1 MALKL
6 SGDFETTSRGSL
18 PQIGAHKYARL
29 ASTRILCFAY
39 AIEDDEPEIWF
50 PTRQSPPDE
59 LIEAARDP
67 ELEFRA
73 WNAAFEFNV
82 WNVIAVRHGLPPLGI
97 ERFHC
102 TMAQALVWGVP
113 PKLEQAA
120 IALRTNIEKDKEGA
134 KLMRKMMRPRPRKD
148 GSITWWD
155 QDEPELLWRLGEY
168 CAQDVRAE
176 RSIGRRLRPM
186 PAEERR
192 LWVLDQRMNNRGLK
206 VDVVAVEKMQTV
218 VDGELLRIGAA
229 LAGLT
234 DGEITSPTQ
243 TQRLL
248 KYLKAEGVEIDSL
261 DKRVIPLVLK
271 DELHPRHRQI
281 LKLYGQGAKSSTAKL
296 RSMMNYLD
304 DDGRI
309 RSLTQYGGAMR
320 TLRWAG
326 RGPQIQ
332 NYPRPSKEIDARMA
346 IEHIIWGVDAETLDV
361 VHGNPMDV
369 VSQCLRG
376 AYMPAHGHAFAVCD
390 YSGIEARVVAWL
402 AGQEDALD
410 VFRTGADIYRKAA
423 NDVGS
428 TSRDLGKLLVLS
440 CGFGAGP
447 RRVAI
452 IAQNPPYFIE
462 LSKEEAI
469 KNVYG
474 WRNANSEIRS
484 LWYEVDDLIR
494 MVLQKRIDDRWMWT
508 STRKVAFRMA
518 TDERLSGSLLMRLPS
533 GRKIVY
539 RNASIDE
546 IINDPDGAADVEAVI
561 RYDGLDWTKKWT
573 RIRSWGGKFVENCL
587 AGSVLIL
594 TERGWLRLDH
604 ITNER
609 VWDGEAFVVHGGLI
623 TKGRRQVVE
632 LDGVQLTPDHKVL
645 TTGGWKHAALCEGFD
660 RASVTLPDSNCGCRF
675 DWEAATMARPLRLRS
690 REDHGS
696 SRVHQ
701 GQGEVLRMHA
711 MDADWRRKSHAWD
724 EPASGLC
731 GLAID
736 ARSLSATDA
745 SSLAELW
752 GARDRGLPRVGH
764 VQSILDGHGANLS
777 TGVDDRARGQHGGVL
792 RSELRVGNI
801 ESAGA
806 QHATQQ
812 GYRNAVGRDDSGRSR
827 RTIGGAPNDVTVP
840 FEQTSVEVFDL
851 FEAGR
856 NHRFVV
862 AGVDGPII
870 VSNCTQ
876 AVARDLLAGA
886 VLQLDNDDDDL
897 LTTIHDEII
906 AEPLGTRADARLKE
920 MKAVMGEAP
929 AWAYGLPL
937 KAEGSVMG
945 RYGK

>member
-1 MALKL
+1 MALRL

-18 PQIGAHKYARL
+18 PQIGAHKYAHL

-39 AIEDDEPEIWF
+39 AIEEDEPVIWY
-50 PTRQSPPDE
+50 PALQPPPED
-59 LIEAARDP
+59 LIEATHSPD
-67 ELEFRA
+67 LEFRA
-73 WNAAFEFNV
+73 WNAAFEFNI
-82 WNVIAVRHGLPPLGI
+82 WNVIAVQHHLPALPI

-102 TMAQALVWGVP
+102 TMAQGLVWGVP
-113 PKLEQAA
+113 PRLEQAA
-120 IALRTNIEKDKEGA
+120 IALRTNIDKDKEGA
-134 KLMRKMMRPRPRKD
+134 KLMRKMMRPRPHKD

-176 RSIGRRLRPM
+176 RAIGRRQRPM
-186 PAEERR
+186 PPDERR
-192 LWVLDQRMNNRGLK
+192 LWVLDQHMNNRGLQ
-206 VDVVAVEKMQTV
+206 VDADAVRKMQTV
-218 VDGELLRIGAA
+218 VDGELVRIGAA

-234 DGEITSPTQ
+234 DGRITSPTQ
-243 TQRLL
+243 TARLL
-248 KYLKAEGVEIDSL
+248 AYLKEEKVEIDSL

-271 DELHPRHRQI
+271 DELDPRHREI

-304 DDGRI
+304 DDGRV

-332 NYPRPSKEIDARMA
+332 NYPRPSKEIDARVA

-376 AYMPAHGHAFAVCD
+376 AYVPAAGHAFAVCD
-390 YSGIEARVVAWL
+390 YSGVEARVVAWL

-462 LSKEEAI
+462 LTKEEAI

-474 WRNANSEIRS
+474 WRDANHHIRS

-494 MVLQKRIDDRWMWT
+494 MVLTRHVDDRWIWT
-508 STRKVAFRMA
+508 SARKVAFRMA

-546 IINDPDGAADVEAVI
+546 IINDIDGCSDVELVI

-573 RIRSWGGKFVENCL
+573 RIRSWGGKFVEN
-587 AGSVLIL
+587 
-594 TERGWLRLDH
+594 
-604 ITNER
+604 
-609 VWDGEAFVVHGGLI
+609 
-623 TKGRRQVVE
+623 
-632 LDGVQLTPDHKVL
+632 
-645 TTGGWKHAALCEGFD
+645 
-660 RASVTLPDSNCGCRF
+660 
-675 DWEAATMARPLRLRS
+675 M
-690 REDHGS
+690 
-696 SRVHQ
+696 
-701 GQGEVLRMHA
+701 
-711 MDADWRRKSHAWD
+711 
-724 EPASGLC
+724 
-731 GLAID
+731 
-736 ARSLSATDA
+736 
-745 SSLAELW
+745 
-752 GARDRGLPRVGH
+752 
-764 VQSILDGHGANLS
+764 
-777 TGVDDRARGQHGGVL
+777 
-792 RSELRVGNI
+792 
-801 ESAGA
+801 
-806 QHATQQ
+806 
-812 GYRNAVGRDDSGRSR
+812 
-827 RTIGGAPNDVTVP
+827 
-840 FEQTSVEVFDL
+840 
-851 FEAGR
+851 
-856 NHRFVV
+856 
-862 AGVDGPII
+862 
-870 VSNCTQ
+870 TQ

-906 AEPLGTRADARLKE
+906 AEPLQARADARLRE
-920 MKAVMGEAP
+920 MKAVMGVAP
-929 AWAYGLPL
+929 QWAYGLPL
-937 KAEGSVMG
+937 KAEGAVMA

>member
-1 MALKL
+1 MALRL
-6 SGDFETTSRGSL
+6 SGDFESTSCGSL

-39 AIEDDEPEIWF
+39 AIDEDDPVVWY
-50 PTRQSPPDE
+50 PTFQPAPDD
-59 LIEAARDP
+59 LIEAALAPD
-67 ELEFRA
+67 LEFRA
-73 WNAAFEFNV
+73 WNAAFEFNI
-82 WNVIAVRHGLPPLGI
+82 WNACAVRHDLPPLGI

-134 KLMRKMMRPRPRKD
+134 KLMRKMMRPRPHKD

-176 RSIGRRLRPM
+176 RAIGRRLRPM
-186 PAEERR
+186 PPDERR
-192 LWVLDQRMNNRGLK
+192 LWVLDQHMNNRGLK
-206 VDVVAVEKMQTV
+206 VDTVAVEKMQTV
-218 VDGELLRIGAA
+218 VDGELVRIGLG

-234 DGEITSPTQ
+234 DGRITSPTQ
-243 TQRLL
+243 TARLL
-248 KYLKAEGVEIDSL
+248 AYLKEQKVEIDSL
-261 DKRVIPLVLK
+261 DKRVIPIVLK
-271 DELHPRHRQI
+271 DDLDPRHREI

-304 DDGRI
+304 DDGRV

-332 NYPRPSKEIDARMA
+332 NYPRPSKEIDARAA
-346 IEHIIWGVDAETLDV
+346 IADIIWGVDAETLDV

-376 AYMPAHGHAFAVCD
+376 AYVPAQGHAFAVCD

-462 LSKEEAI
+462 LTKEEAI

-474 WRNANSEIRS
+474 WRDANHHIRS

-494 MVLQKRIDDRWMWT
+494 MVLTRHVDDRWIWT
-508 STRKVAFRMA
+508 SARKVAFRMA

-546 IINDPDGAADVEAVI
+546 IINDPDGAAWVEPVI

-573 RIRSWGGKFVENCL
+573 RIRSWGGKFVEN
-587 AGSVLIL
+587 
-594 TERGWLRLDH
+594 
-604 ITNER
+604 
-609 VWDGEAFVVHGGLI
+609 
-623 TKGRRQVVE
+623 
-632 LDGVQLTPDHKVL
+632 
-645 TTGGWKHAALCEGFD
+645 
-660 RASVTLPDSNCGCRF
+660 
-675 DWEAATMARPLRLRS
+675 M
-690 REDHGS
+690 
-696 SRVHQ
+696 
-701 GQGEVLRMHA
+701 
-711 MDADWRRKSHAWD
+711 
-724 EPASGLC
+724 
-731 GLAID
+731 
-736 ARSLSATDA
+736 
-745 SSLAELW
+745 
-752 GARDRGLPRVGH
+752 
-764 VQSILDGHGANLS
+764 
-777 TGVDDRARGQHGGVL
+777 
-792 RSELRVGNI
+792 
-801 ESAGA
+801 
-806 QHATQQ
+806 
-812 GYRNAVGRDDSGRSR
+812 
-827 RTIGGAPNDVTVP
+827 
-840 FEQTSVEVFDL
+840 
-851 FEAGR
+851 
-856 NHRFVV
+856 
-862 AGVDGPII
+862 
-870 VSNCTQ
+870 TQ

-886 VLQLDNDDDDL
+886 VLQLDDDDDDL

-906 AEPLGTRADARLKE
+906 AEPLQARADARLQE
-920 MKAVMGEAP
+920 MKAVMGVAP
-929 AWAYGLPL
+929 QWAYGLPL
-937 KAEGSVMG
+937 KAEGAVMA

>member
-1 MALKL
+1 MGLRL

-29 ASTRILCFAY
+29 PTTRILCFAY
-39 AIEDDEPEIWF
+39 ALEEDEPVVWF
-50 PTRQSPPDE
+50 PSRQPPPED
-59 LIEAARDP
+59 LIEAVRDP

-73 WNAAFEFNV
+73 WNAAFEFNI
-82 WNVIAVRHGLPPLGI
+82 WNAVAIKHGLPPLGV

-102 TMAQALVWGVP
+102 TMAQGLVWGVP
-113 PKLEQAA
+113 PRLEQAA
-120 IALRTNIEKDKEGA
+120 IALSTNIEKDKEGA
-134 KLMRKMMRPRPRKD
+134 KLMRKMMRPRPHKD

-155 QDEPELLWRLGEY
+155 QDEPDLLWRLGEY

-176 RSIGRRLRPM
+176 RAIGHRLRTM

-192 LWVLDQRMNNRGLK
+192 LWVLDQHMNNRGLK
-206 VDVVAVEKMQTV
+206 VDTDAVTKMQTV
-218 VDGELLRIGAA
+218 VDGELVRIGAA

-234 DGEITSPTQ
+234 DGRITSPTQ
-243 TQRLL
+243 TARLL
-248 KYLKAEGVEIDSL
+248 AYLKEQKVEIDSL

-271 DELHPRHRQI
+271 DELDPRHRQI

-332 NYPRPSKEIDARMA
+332 NYPRPSKEIDARVA
-346 IEHIIWGVDAETLDV
+346 IEHIIWGVDADTLDFT
-361 VHGNPMDV
+361 HGNPMDV

-376 AYMPAHGHAFAVCD
+376 AYVPAAGHAFAVCD

-474 WRNANSEIRS
+474 WRDANHHIRS
-484 LWYEVDDLIR
+484 LWYEVDDIIR
-494 MVLQKRIDDRWMWT
+494 MVLNRHVNDRWIWT
-508 STRKVAFRMA
+508 SARKVAFRMA
-518 TDERLSGSLLMRLPS
+518 TDDRLAGALLMRLPS

-546 IINDPDGAADVEAVI
+546 IINDADGASWVEPVI

-573 RIRSWGGKFVENCL
+573 RIRSWGGKFVEN
-587 AGSVLIL
+587 
-594 TERGWLRLDH
+594 
-604 ITNER
+604 
-609 VWDGEAFVVHGGLI
+609 
-623 TKGRRQVVE
+623 
-632 LDGVQLTPDHKVL
+632 
-645 TTGGWKHAALCEGFD
+645 
-660 RASVTLPDSNCGCRF
+660 
-675 DWEAATMARPLRLRS
+675 M
-690 REDHGS
+690 
-696 SRVHQ
+696 
-701 GQGEVLRMHA
+701 
-711 MDADWRRKSHAWD
+711 
-724 EPASGLC
+724 
-731 GLAID
+731 
-736 ARSLSATDA
+736 
-745 SSLAELW
+745 
-752 GARDRGLPRVGH
+752 
-764 VQSILDGHGANLS
+764 
-777 TGVDDRARGQHGGVL
+777 
-792 RSELRVGNI
+792 
-801 ESAGA
+801 
-806 QHATQQ
+806 
-812 GYRNAVGRDDSGRSR
+812 
-827 RTIGGAPNDVTVP
+827 
-840 FEQTSVEVFDL
+840 
-851 FEAGR
+851 
-856 NHRFVV
+856 
-862 AGVDGPII
+862 
-870 VSNCTQ
+870 TQ

-886 VLQLDNDDDDL
+886 VLQLDDDDDDL

-906 AEPLGTRADARLKE
+906 AEPLQSRADARLKA

>member
-1 MALKL
+1 MVLRL
-6 SGDFETTSRGSL
+6 SGDFESTSRGSL

-39 AIEDDEPEIWF
+39 AIDEDDPVVWY
-50 PTRQSPPDE
+50 PTFQPAPDD
-59 LIEAARDP
+59 LVEAARDP

-73 WNAAFEFNV
+73 WNAAFEFNI
-82 WNVIAVRHGLPPLGI
+82 WNAVATKHGLPPLGI

-102 TMAQALVWGVP
+102 TMAQGLVWGVP
-113 PKLEQAA
+113 PRLEQAA

-134 KLMRKMMRPRPRKD
+134 KLMRKMMRPRPHKD

-176 RSIGRRLRPM
+176 RAIGRRLRPM
-186 PAEERR
+186 PPDERR
-192 LWVLDQRMNNRGLK
+192 LWVLDQHMNNRGLQ
-206 VDVVAVEKMQTV
+206 VDADAVRKMQTV
-218 VDGELLRIGAA
+218 VDGELVRIGAA

-234 DGEITSPTQ
+234 DGRITSPTQ
-243 TQRLL
+243 TARLL
-248 KYLKAEGVEIDSL
+248 AYLKEEKVEIDSL
-261 DKRVIPLVLK
+261 DKRVIPIVLK
-271 DELHPRHRQI
+271 DELDPRHREI

-304 DDGRI
+304 DDGRV

-332 NYPRPSKEIDARMA
+332 NYPRPSKEIDARVA

-376 AYMPAHGHAFAVCD
+376 AYVPAAGHAFAVCD
-390 YSGIEARVVAWL
+390 YSGVEARVVAWL

-462 LSKEEAI
+462 LTKEEAI

-474 WRNANSEIRS
+474 WRDANHHIRS
-484 LWYEVDDLIR
+484 LWYEVDDIIR
-494 MVLQKRIDDRWMWT
+494 MVLTRHVDDRWIWT
-508 STRKVAFRMA
+508 SARKVAFRMA

-546 IINDPDGAADVEAVI
+546 IINDPDGAAWVEPVI

-573 RIRSWGGKFVENCL
+573 RIRSWGGKFVEN
-587 AGSVLIL
+587 
-594 TERGWLRLDH
+594 
-604 ITNER
+604 
-609 VWDGEAFVVHGGLI
+609 
-623 TKGRRQVVE
+623 
-632 LDGVQLTPDHKVL
+632 
-645 TTGGWKHAALCEGFD
+645 
-660 RASVTLPDSNCGCRF
+660 
-675 DWEAATMARPLRLRS
+675 M
-690 REDHGS
+690 
-696 SRVHQ
+696 
-701 GQGEVLRMHA
+701 
-711 MDADWRRKSHAWD
+711 
-724 EPASGLC
+724 
-731 GLAID
+731 
-736 ARSLSATDA
+736 
-745 SSLAELW
+745 
-752 GARDRGLPRVGH
+752 
-764 VQSILDGHGANLS
+764 
-777 TGVDDRARGQHGGVL
+777 
-792 RSELRVGNI
+792 
-801 ESAGA
+801 
-806 QHATQQ
+806 
-812 GYRNAVGRDDSGRSR
+812 
-827 RTIGGAPNDVTVP
+827 
-840 FEQTSVEVFDL
+840 
-851 FEAGR
+851 
-856 NHRFVV
+856 
-862 AGVDGPII
+862 
-870 VSNCTQ
+870 TQ

-886 VLQLDNDDDDL
+886 VLQLDDDDDDL

-906 AEPLGTRADARLKE
+906 AEPLQARADARLQE
-920 MKAVMGEAP
+920 MKAVMGVAP
-929 AWAYGLPL
+929 QWAYGLPL

>member
-1 MALKL
+1 MALRL

-39 AIEDDEPEIWF
+39 AIEDDDPEIWF
-50 PTRQSPPDE
+50 PTRQPPPED

-73 WNAAFEFNV
+73 WNAAFEFNI
-82 WNVIAVRHGLPPLGI
+82 WNVIAVRHGLPALPI

-113 PKLEQAA
+113 PRLEQAA

-134 KLMRKMMRPRPRKD
+134 KLMRKMMRPRPHKD

-168 CAQDVRAE
+168 CTQDVRAE

-186 PAEERR
+186 PTEERR
-192 LWVLDQRMNNRGLK
+192 LWVLDQHMNNRGLK
-206 VDVVAVEKMQTV
+206 VDADAVRKMQTV
-218 VDGELLRIGAA
+218 VDGELVRIGAA

-234 DGEITSPTQ
+234 EGRITSPTQ
-243 TQRLL
+243 TARLL
-248 KYLKAEGVEIDSL
+248 AYLKEQKVEIDSL

-271 DELHPRHRQI
+271 DELDPRHRQI

-332 NYPRPSKEIDARMA
+332 NYPRPSKEIDARAA
-346 IEHIIWGVDAETLDV
+346 IADIIWGVDAETLDF

-376 AYMPAHGHAFAVCD
+376 AYMPAKGRAFAVCD

-402 AGQEDALD
+402 AGQEDSLD
-410 VFRTGADIYRKAA
+410 VFRQGLDIYKKAA
-423 NDVGS
+423 RDVGS

-474 WRNANSEIRS
+474 WRDANHHIRS
-484 LWYEVDDLIR
+484 LWYEVDDIIR
-494 MVLQKRIDDRWMWT
+494 MVLNRHINDRWIWT
-508 STRKVAFRMA
+508 NTRKVAFRMA
-518 TDERLSGSLLMRLPS
+518 TDERLAGALLMRLPS

-546 IINDPDGAADVEAVI
+546 IINDADGASWVEPVI
-561 RYDGLDWTKKWT
+561 RYDGLDWTKKWC
-573 RIRSWGGKFVENCL
+573 RIRSWGGKFVEN
-587 AGSVLIL
+587 
-594 TERGWLRLDH
+594 
-604 ITNER
+604 
-609 VWDGEAFVVHGGLI
+609 
-623 TKGRRQVVE
+623 
-632 LDGVQLTPDHKVL
+632 
-645 TTGGWKHAALCEGFD
+645 
-660 RASVTLPDSNCGCRF
+660 
-675 DWEAATMARPLRLRS
+675 M
-690 REDHGS
+690 
-696 SRVHQ
+696 
-701 GQGEVLRMHA
+701 
-711 MDADWRRKSHAWD
+711 
-724 EPASGLC
+724 
-731 GLAID
+731 
-736 ARSLSATDA
+736 
-745 SSLAELW
+745 
-752 GARDRGLPRVGH
+752 
-764 VQSILDGHGANLS
+764 
-777 TGVDDRARGQHGGVL
+777 
-792 RSELRVGNI
+792 
-801 ESAGA
+801 
-806 QHATQQ
+806 
-812 GYRNAVGRDDSGRSR
+812 
-827 RTIGGAPNDVTVP
+827 
-840 FEQTSVEVFDL
+840 
-851 FEAGR
+851 
-856 NHRFVV
+856 
-862 AGVDGPII
+862 
-870 VSNCTQ
+870 TQ

-906 AEPLGTRADARLKE
+906 AEPLLARADGRLAE

-937 KAEGSVMG
+937 KAEGSVMA